1 MRISAVRAPTYIRV
15 RLEKREGR
23 GGQRRG
29 ERERDGSLHNVN
41 PACRDL

>member
-23 GGQRRG
+23 GQRRG